1 MEARGPVERN
11 PEKAG
16 ARAPGAKADAPA
28 AGAKGAAF
36 DPRDLVP
43 EPIFCLDGEGRLIWV
58 NHAAEKLSGYTAAQL
73 IGQSFTMLLTPNKR
87 QSLTS
92 FFVRHLHVAEQPECE
107 HDVPLLTRDG
117 RTAWVGARVR
127 RVRTLHGKVGYV
139 ACAHDLHGMVF
150 QIEDLRRQVRD
161 LKVSAAEATAA
172 AQLKGDFLATMSE
185 EIRTPMDGLL
195 SMTKLL
201 LESNLDRDQR
211 TFAEVIHGSS
221 ESLLTLVNDILDFN
235 KIEAGTLTMEGLD
248 FDVRVTVDGTA
259 ALLSP
264 AANARGVE
272 LSRQV
277 HHDVPSQLKGDPG
290 RLRQVLSNL
299 VRRMIHFLGQGRVQ
313 VWVNLIEETA
323 HESVLRFS
331 ISYSAPEPASQLAE
345 LVQVFGQTDVSG
357 AGRLG
362 GDALAFAISRR
373 LVSLMGGEAGGEA
386 QKGGGELWFQI
397 PFKRAEQKGPAQPL
411 PDVELKGMRVLVADP
426 SVGMR
431 MALTEMLSSWGC
443 LAVEAEDGVYAMAL
457 LQEAARQ
464 GNPYR
469 VALIENQLPG
479 KDGEDL
485 AKAIRGDQALK
496 DTRLMLLA
504 SVGRRGDAARA
515 QDLGYSAYL
524 VKPFEPSY
532 LFDAMAEV
540 VHRGPND
547 DSQGIVT
554 RHSVAERRRQR
565 MRILLVEDN
574 SVNQLVAVAALRRA
588 GFQPETASGG
598 SEAVQSHALQR
609 FDIIFMDLELP
620 DMDGIEA
627 AHQIAQM
634 EEGSG
639 RRTPIVALTAHEAAD
654 VKARC
659 MEVGMKDVMTKPL
672 DLDSMVEAVERWVQP
687 EGMLEPKP
695 VETPPAKPALA
706 LVPPPVAP
714 GSTPPPTQPASI
726 EMPTALAPGEVD
738 VAKAAAA
745 AAAPVQ
751 VVPGRQ
757 GPADEGDG
765 GEPVLDEARLKAS
778 SMGNADLEGILVRT
792 FVHHIRPRLQRLRDA
807 ARAGD
812 AGAIEFEA
820 HGIKGM
826 CATIGAMACTDVFS
840 RIERL
845 GREKRLEPVAPMLDY
860 AEIEV
865 SRVELLIA
873 PRAKAA

>member
-1 MEARGPVERN
+1 MERN

-16 ARAPGAKADAPA
+16 ARASGEKTTL
-28 AGAKGAAF
+28 AGAKGATF

-58 NHAAEKLSGYTAAQL
+58 NHAAETLSGYTAPQL
-73 IGQSFTMLLTPNKR
+73 IGQFFGMLLAPSKR
-87 QSLTS
+87 RSLCS
-92 FFVRHLHVAEQPECE
+92 YFIRHLHAGEEPECE
-107 HDVPLLTRDG
+107 RDVPLLTKDG

-139 ACAHDLHGMVF
+139 ACAHDLHDMVF
-150 QIEDLRRQVRD
+150 QIDELRRQVRS
-161 LKVSAAEATAA
+161 LKMTAGEATAA
-172 AQLKGDFLATMSE
+172 AQLKGDFLAAMSE

-195 SMTKLL
+195 TMTRLL

-235 KIEAGTLTMEGLD
+235 KIEAGALQMESLD

-259 ALLSP
+259 ALLNSS
-264 AANARGVE
+264 ANARGIE

-277 HHDVPSQLKGDPG
+277 HHDVPAQLVGDPG
-290 RLRQVLSNL
+290 RLRQVLTNL
-299 VRRMIHFLGQGRVQ
+299 LRRMIQYLSQGRVQ
-313 VWVNLIEETA
+313 VWVNLIEETP

-331 ISYSAPEPASQLAE
+331 ISYTSHEAAGELARLIEMFGRQDNPAP
-345 LVQVFGQTDVSG
+345 GT
-357 AGRLG
+357 G
-362 GDALAFAISRR
+362 GDALAFTISRR
-373 LVSLMGGEAGGEA
+373 LVGLMGGEVGGES
-386 QKGGGELWFQI
+386 QRGGGEVWFQV
-397 PFKRAEQKGPAQPL
+397 PFKRAEPKVPAGPL

-485 AKAIRGDQALK
+485 AKAIRADANLK

-504 SVGRRGDAARA
+504 GVGRRGDAARA
-515 QDLGYSAYL
+515 QELGYSAYL
-524 VKPFEPSY
+524 VKPFQPSY
-532 LFDAMAEV
+532 LFDALAEV
-540 VHRGPND
+540 VHRGAD
-547 DSQGIVT
+547 DLSQAIVT

-588 GFQPETASGG
+588 GFQPETAASG
-598 SEAVQSHALQR
+598 SEALQAHALQR
-609 FDIIFMDLELP
+609 FDILFMDLELP
-620 DMDGIEA
+620 DIDGIEVTRR
-627 AHQIAQM
+627 IAEM
-634 EEGSG
+634 EQESG
-639 RRTPIVALTAHEAAD
+639 RRTPIVALTAHDLSD
-654 VKARC
+654 VKSRC
-659 MEVGMKDVMTKPL
+659 LGAGMKDVLTKPL
-672 DLDSMVEAVERWVQP
+672 DLDSMVDAVERWVQP
-687 EGMLEPKP
+687 ESMLEPKSAEA
-695 VETPPAKPALA
+695 VAKPTLA
-706 LVPPPVAP
+706 LVPPPIVVKVP
-714 GSTPPPTQPASI
+714 DPVTELPPPSAAETPEPAPPAATPQPVSRA
-726 EMPTALAPGEVD
+726 
-738 VAKAAAA
+738 
-745 AAAPVQ
+745 
-751 VVPGRQ
+751 
-757 GPADEGDG
+757 GDQATDP
-765 GEPVLDEARLKAS
+765 GEPVLDEARLKSS
-778 SMGNADLEGILVRT
+778 SMGNVELEGILVRT
-792 FVHHIRPRLQRLRDA
+792 FVNHIRPRLQRLRDA
-807 ARAGD
+807 AHVSD
-812 AGAIEFEA
+812 SGAIEFEA
-820 HGIKGM
+820 HGLKGM
-826 CATIGAMACTDVFS
+826 CSTIGAMACADVFS

-845 GREKRLEPVAPMLDY
+845 GREKRFEPVAPMLDY

-865 SRVELLIA
+865 SRVEVLIA